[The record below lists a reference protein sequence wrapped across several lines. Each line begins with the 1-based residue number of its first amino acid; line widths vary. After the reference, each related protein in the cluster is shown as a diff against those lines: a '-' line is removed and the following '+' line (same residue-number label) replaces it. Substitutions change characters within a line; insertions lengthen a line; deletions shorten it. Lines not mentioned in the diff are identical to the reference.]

1 MADHDLCPL
10 DRRSPMP
17 GASKMTK
24 PQFVAAM
31 AERAGLDKRQVT
43 AVFDAL
49 SGLIKDQLG
58 PNGPGELTVL
68 NLLKL
73 KVKEAAATQDR
84 EGIDPFTKQK
94 KLIKGKPA
102 YRKAKATPMKGL
114 KDLVAG

>member
-1 MADHDLCPL
+1 MA
-10 DRRSPMP
+10 

-31 AERAGLDKRQVT
+31 AEKAGLDKRQVT

-49 SGLIKDQLG
+49 SALIKDQLG

-73 KVKEAAATQDR
+73 KVKDAPATQDR
-84 EGIDPFTKQK
+84 EGIDPFTKQART
-94 KLIKGKPA
+94 IKGKPA
-102 YRKAKATPMKGL
+102 SRKVKATPMKGL
-114 KDLVAG
+114 KDLVSG